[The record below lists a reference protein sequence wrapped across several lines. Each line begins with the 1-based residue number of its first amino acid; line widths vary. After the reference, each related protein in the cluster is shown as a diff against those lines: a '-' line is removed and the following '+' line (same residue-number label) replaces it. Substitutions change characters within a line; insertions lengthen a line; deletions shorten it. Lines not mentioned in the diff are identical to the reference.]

1 MELMKRLALV
11 AIFGMLTVGCLSSGP
26 VQWEYK
32 VITADSD
39 LSRTGPD
46 AMSSFTVKVD
56 DATLNELGMANGELV
71 GSYVEHNT
79 SFPNFGNDEY
89 VTGIRPNVRPSA
101 VVFTFKRPLID
112 S

>member
-1 MELMKRLALV
+1 MGVTKSLV
-11 AIFGMLTVGCLSSGP
+11 MLIAFGLLTVGCLSPGP
-26 VQWEYK
+26 IQWEYK
-32 VITADSD
+32 VITVDSD
-39 LSRTGPD
+39 LSRTGSD

-56 DATLNELGMANGELV
+56 DGTLNELGMANWELV

-101 VVFTFKRPLID
+101 VVFIFKRPRID

>member
-1 MELMKRLALV
+1 MGVTKGLLV
-11 AIFGMLTVGCLSSGP
+11 LVGLGVLTLGCLGSGP

-32 VITADSD
+32 VITVESD

-56 DATLNELGMANGELV
+56 EDTLNSLGLANWELV

-101 VVFTFKRPLID
+101 VVFIFKRPRLD

>member
-1 MELMKRLALV
+1 M
-11 AIFGMLTVGCLSSGP
+11 GCLGP
-26 VQWEYK
+26 TSVQGEYK
-32 VITADSD
+32 VITVDSD
-39 LSRTGPD
+39 LARTGPS
-46 AMSSFTVKVD
+46 AMSSFSVKVD
-56 DATLNELGMANGELV
+56 DATLNELGMANWELV

-101 VVFTFKRPLID
+101 VVFIFKRPKLD